1 MLLLSIG
8 QLGHGVISLH
18 MYGEIVAYLQEIK
31 WPTLFTVAVFCLNL
45 VAVVLWANILCQNWP
60 EIMVFKDHWGSFK
73 LIGQPQKQEAL
84 SWLGIWMQN

>member
-45 VAVVLWANILCQNWP
+45 VAVVL
-60 EIMVFKDHWGSFK
+60 
-73 LIGQPQKQEAL
+73 
-84 SWLGIWMQN
+84 